1 MSEILVARAI
11 IVNERNE
18 VLLGE
23 RAEGTAVGFMEL
35 PGGTVEDGEEPIAAV
50 VREVKEELGLDFT
63 PQGLFRVDAEKGHGD
78 ILWKNSYFYGTVKGE
93 MQLNHEVR
101 SARFFSKEEIV
112 FEMAFNH
119 KIHLL
124 EFLDERKK
132 K

>member
-1 MSEILVARAI
+1 MREVKVARAI
-11 IVNERNE
+11 IVNEADE

-63 PQGLFRVDAEKGHGD
+63 PQGLFGVHAEEGNGE
-78 ILWKNSYFYGTVKGE
+78 IVWENSYFYGTVKGE
-93 MQLNHEVR
+93 MQLNHEVS
-101 SARFFSKEEIV
+101 SAKFFAKEEIV

-119 KIHLL
+119 KAVLL
-124 EFLDERKK
+124 NFLNERTG
-132 K
+132 